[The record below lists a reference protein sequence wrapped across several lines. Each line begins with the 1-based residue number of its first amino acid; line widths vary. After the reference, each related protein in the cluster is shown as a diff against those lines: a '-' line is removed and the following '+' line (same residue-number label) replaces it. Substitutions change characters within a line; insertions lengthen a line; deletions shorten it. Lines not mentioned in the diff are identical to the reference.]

1 MRKRV
6 LLVATELELRAR
18 FAHRLHS
25 SGYAVEL
32 ACNEQRALM
41 LAAEDNFHVA
51 IVAVEP
57 SSNSLAMFQQLC
69 DRVPEMI
76 VLADGPDEIARWRRE
91 LTSVHAFF
99 LKTADEGAV
108 VTRVGEMTASVDSKS
123 SPVLGVLCIEDC
135 KLDFA
140 GCVFVDACGREV
152 ALTRAESNLLKELA
166 SSPCQVLSREQLRR
180 AVAGRGAEPFDRSID
195 MLVARLRRKIEPDPK
210 AARFLVTVPGVGY
223 KLMARPQSADARP
236 PRAEPA
242 EPERRQLTA
251 LACNLV
257 GAMGF
262 AVNLD
267 PEDLSRVTRNFQDAV
282 IAAITPMGGTIATM
296 APDQILVL
304 FGYPEAHEDD
314 AERAVEAGLDV
325 VAKIGQLRSP
335 LGEPLQAQ
343 VAIATGLALASQNQA
358 VGEPGAIVAGLCN
371 LAAPQSVLVAASTRR
386 LLSGAFVCGNPE
398 LYELVGL
405 SQPVSACRVTRKRT
419 VESRFR
425 AKRLNRITRLVGSDQ
440 ERQRLLALW
449 DRAKS
454 GEGQVALVS
463 GDAGIGKSHLSEAFL
478 GHIAKEP
485 HATIR
490 YQCSP
495 QHLNS
500 PFFPVIS
507 QLEHALRLEPMDA
520 PEIKLKKLEAALSPT
535 LGASQDDISLYAAL
549 LSIATPAREPSPTAT
564 RQRIKDLT
572 IAALTRYLLN
582 LADKRP
588 LVIVLADA
596 HWIDS
601 STLELINRTI
611 PLIKTTS
618 VFLLIEFR
626 PEFIP
631 QWVGEPHVTTLQLGP
646 LGREQSRTIISE
658 VTGGKELP
666 PEVEEQIIDKTDGV
680 PLFVKELTKTVL
692 ESELLQDIGD
702 QFVAAGP
709 LPALAVP
716 STLLDSLTARLDRLG
731 PAKEVAQIGAVIG
744 REFSYQLL
752 AAVVPLSA
760 NALKAA
766 LQRLVASELIFV
778 GADLANE
785 TYTFKHAIVQDAAYA
800 MLLRQKRQQLHC
812 RVADTLENSFAFM
825 IEAQPELLAH
835 HLAQAGSI
843 ERAIDYLRKAGQRS
857 IERSANAEAI
867 GHLTDALG
875 LLQSLPNSPKR
886 KQTRLDLQV
895 MMAQAMI
902 ASHGYAAPSTRRK
915 LLQAKQLIDES
926 TCLSQKFAILYGM
939 WACHYVGGEV
949 DKQRDVAQEFLAEA
963 ERTDDTAVRCVG
975 HRILGTTYV
984 TMGEFA
990 SGLHHLKQARALYD
1004 PEHHA
1009 DYRHQYGQDIG
1020 AAALCYLSWALWHL
1034 GHFDQA
1040 SEVATEAMKLAE
1052 KLSHPHTLVYTICH
1066 ARAFMDLFRG
1076 RCEDIQSYAN
1086 LLVSI
1091 CDESGFSHWRN
1102 YGRIL
1107 GGWVAI
1113 CGGDVDRGTE
1123 VLRKAV
1129 GGWQKGGARLWMP
1142 IFLILE
1148 AEGHV
1153 KAGRAEAALQV
1164 VEQALAICEHS
1175 GEHWAMA
1182 EVLRTKARILLSTGR
1197 PKSDEI
1203 EAILLDSLEIARR
1216 QQARYWELRTS
1227 CDLAR
1232 LWQGQRRNKEALKLL
1247 QSVCDQFEEGLDVA
1261 DLGNARALVRCLR
1274 HEVTRKPARFSTRRQ
1289 ARSRLR
1295 IHQSRRQLQ
1304 PAKDRGSSARN
1315 GRTRTGENEAGR

>member
-6 LLVATELELRAR
+6 LVVATEVEFRAR
-18 FAHRLHS
+18 LARTLQS
-25 SGYAVEL
+25 AGYAVEL
-32 ACNEQRALM
+32 ACNEQRALK
-41 LAAEDNFHVA
+41 LAADCKFHVA
-51 IVAVEP
+51 IVAAEP
-57 SSNSLAMFQQLC
+57 SSNSLAMIQQLC

-76 VLADGPDEIARWRRE
+76 VLADGPDEIARLRRS
-91 LTSVHAFF
+91 LSSVDAFF
-99 LKTADEGAV
+99 LKTANEGTV
-108 VTRVGEMTASVDSKS
+108 ISRVGEMTASADSKS
-123 SPVLGVLCIEDC
+123 SSVSSVLWIENC

-140 GCVFVDACGREV
+140 GCVFVDGCGREV

-166 SSPCQVLSREQLRR
+166 SSPCQVLSREKLRH

-210 AARFLVTVPGVGY
+210 LARFLVTVPGVGY

-236 PRAEPA
+236 SGAEPA

-267 PEDLSRVTRNFQDAV
+267 PEDFSRVTRDFQDAV
-282 IAAITPMGGTIATM
+282 VAAITRMGGTITTM
-296 APDQILVL
+296 APEQVLAL
-304 FGYPEAHEDD
+304 FGYPAAHEDD
-314 AERAVEAGLDV
+314 AERAVDAGLDV
-325 VAKIGQLRSP
+325 VAKISQLRSP
-335 LGEPLQAQ
+335 LGKPLQAQ
-343 VAIATGLALASQNQA
+343 VAVATGLAVASQNLA
-358 VGEPGAIVAGLCN
+358 VGESQAISAGLCD
-371 LAAPQSVLVAASTRR
+371 LAAPNSVLAAASTRR
-386 LLSGAFVCGNPE
+386 LLSGAFVCGDSE
-398 LYELVGL
+398 LYQLAGL
-405 SQPVSACRVTRKRT
+405 SAATSACRVTGKRM
-419 VESRFR
+419 VESRFTAR
-425 AKRLNRITRLVGSDQ
+425 RLGKITGPVGHDQ
-440 ERQRLLALW
+440 ELQRLLALW

-454 GEGQVALVS
+454 GEGQVALVC
-463 GDAGIGKSHLSEAFL
+463 GDAGIGKSHLSEALL

-490 YQCSP
+490 YQCSL

-500 PFFPVIS
+500 AFFPVIG
-507 QLEHALRLEPMDA
+507 QLEHALGFEPMDA
-520 PEIKLKKLEAALSPT
+520 PELKLKKLEAALSLT
-535 LGASQDDISLYAAL
+535 LGATQDDISLYAAL
-549 LSIATPAREPSPTAT
+549 LSIASAHESSSTAT
-564 RQRIKDLT
+564 PQRIKDLT
-572 IAALTRYLLN
+572 IAALSRYLLN

-596 HWIDS
+596 HWLDS

-611 PLIKTTS
+611 ALIKTTP

-658 VTGGKELP
+658 VTAGKELP

-680 PLFVKELTKTVL
+680 PLFVEELTKTVL
-692 ESELLQDIGD
+692 ESELLEDAGD
-702 QFVAAGP
+702 RYVAAGS

-731 PAKEVAQIGAVIG
+731 PAKEVAQTGAVIG
-744 REFSYQLL
+744 REFSYPLL
-752 AAVVPLSA
+752 AAVAPLSA
-760 NALKAA
+760 NSLKAA
-766 LQRLVASELIFV
+766 LARLVDSELIFV
-778 GADLANE
+778 SADLANA
-785 TYTFKHAIVQDAAYA
+785 TYTFKHAIVQDAAYG
-800 MLLRQKRQQLHC
+800 MLPRQKRQQLHS
-812 RVADTLENSFAFM
+812 RIADTLENSFPSM

-857 IERSANAEAI
+857 IERSANAEAV
-867 GHLTDALG
+867 GHLTGALD
-875 LLQSLPNSPKR
+875 LLQSLPNSPER

-902 ASHGYAAPSTRRK
+902 ASHGYAAPSTRRT
-915 LLQAKQLIDES
+915 LLQAKELIDES
-926 TCLSQKFAILYGM
+926 TSPSQKFAILYGM

-949 DKQRDVAQEFLAEA
+949 AKQRDVALEFLAAA
-963 ERTDDTAVRCVG
+963 ERADDTAVRCVA

-1009 DYRHQYGQDIG
+1009 DHRHQYGQDIG

-1040 SEVATEAMKLAE
+1040 SKAATEAMKLAE

-1066 ARAFMDLFRG
+1066 ARGFMDLFRG
-1076 RCEDIQSYAN
+1076 RCEDIQSHAN
-1086 LLVSI
+1086 LVVSI

-1107 GGWVAI
+1107 DGWAAI
-1113 CGGDVDRGTE
+1113 CGGDVDRGTA
-1123 VLRKAV
+1123 VLQKAV
-1129 GGWQKGGARLWMP
+1129 AGWQKGGARLWMP
-1142 IFLILE
+1142 MFLILE
-1148 AEGHV
+1148 AEGHL
-1153 KAGRAEAALQV
+1153 KAGRAEAALQGI
-1164 VEQALAICEHS
+1164 EQALATCEHT
-1175 GEHWAMA
+1175 GERWAMA
-1182 EVLRTKARILLSTGR
+1182 EVLRTKGRILLSTGR
-1197 PKSDEI
+1197 AKSDEI

-1216 QQARYWELRTS
+1216 QQARCWELRTS

-1232 LWQGQRRNKEALKLL
+1232 LWQNQGRSREALKLL
-1247 QSVCDQFEEGLDVA
+1247 QSVCDQFEEDSELA
-1261 DLGNARALVRCLR
+1261 DLGNARALVRGLR
-1274 HEVTRKPARFSTRRQ
+1274 YEVIRKPRKRFSTR
-1289 ARSRLR
+1289 A
-1295 IHQSRRQLQ
+1295 
-1304 PAKDRGSSARN
+1304 A
-1315 GRTRTGENEAGR
+1315 

>member
-6 LLVATELELRAR
+6 LLVATEVELRAR
-18 FAHRLHS
+18 FARGLQS

-32 ACNEQRALM
+32 ACNEQRALR
-41 LAAEDNFHVA
+41 LAAEDNFQVA
-51 IVAVEP
+51 IVAAEP
-57 SSNSLAMFQQLC
+57 GSNSLAMIQQLC
-69 DRVPEMI
+69 DRMPEMI
-76 VLADGPDEIARWRRE
+76 VLADGPDEIARLRRS
-91 LTSVHAFF
+91 LTGVHAFF

-108 VTRVGEMTASVDSKS
+108 VTRVGEMTASVDSNS
-123 SPVLGVLCIEDC
+123 SPVSSVLCIEDC

-166 SSPCQVLSREQLRR
+166 SSPCQVLSRERLRH

-262 AVNLD
+262 AVNFD
-267 PEDLSRVTRNFQDAV
+267 PEDLSRVTRDFQDAV
-282 IAAITPMGGTIATM
+282 VAAITPMGGTIAAM

-343 VAIATGLALASQNQA
+343 VAVATGLALASQNQA

-371 LAAPQSVLVAASTRR
+371 LAARQSVLVAASTRR

-405 SQPVSACRVTRKRT
+405 SQPVSAYRVTRKRT

-425 AKRLNRITRLVGSDQ
+425 ARRLNKITRLVGRDQ
-440 ERQRLLALW
+440 ERQRLLTLW

-507 QLEHALRLEPMDA
+507 QLEHVLGLEPRDA

-535 LGASQDDISLYAAL
+535 LGATQDDISLYAAL
-549 LSIATPAREPSPTAT
+549 LSIATPAREPSSTAT
-564 RQRIKDLT
+564 PQRIRDLT

-611 PLIKTTS
+611 SLIKTTP

-631 QWVGEPHVTTLQLGP
+631 QVGEPHVTTLRLGP

-680 PLFVKELTKTVL
+680 PLFVEELTKTVL
-692 ESELLQDIGD
+692 ESELLEDIGE
-702 QFVAAGP
+702 QYVAAGP

-731 PAKEVAQIGAVIG
+731 PAKEIAQIGAIIG
-744 REFSYQLL
+744 REFSYPLL

-760 NALKAA
+760 NLLKAA
-766 LQRLVASELIFV
+766 LARLVASELIFV
-778 GADLANE
+778 STDLANPI
-785 TYTFKHAIVQDAAYA
+785 YTFKHAIVQDAAYG
-800 MLLRQKRQQLHC
+800 MLSRQRRQQLHS
-812 RVADTLENSFAFM
+812 RIADTLENSFPYM

-835 HLAQAGSI
+835 HLARAGSI

-857 IERSANAEAI
+857 IERSASAEAI
-867 GHLTDALG
+867 AHLTDALG

-902 ASHGYAAPSTRRK
+902 ASHGYAAPSTRRT
-915 LLQAKQLIDES
+915 LLQAKELIDES

-963 ERTDDTAVRCVG
+963 ERTDDGAVRCVA

-1066 ARAFMDLFRG
+1066 ARGFMDLFRG
-1076 RCEDIQSYAN
+1076 RCEDIRSHAN
-1086 LLVSI
+1086 LVVSI

-1107 GGWVAI
+1107 DGWAAI

-1129 GGWQKGGARLWMP
+1129 AGWQKGGARLWMP
-1142 IFLILE
+1142 MFLILE
-1148 AEGHV
+1148 AEGQA
-1153 KAGRAEAALQV
+1153 KAGRAEIALQTI
-1164 VEQALAICEHS
+1164 EQALAIAEHS
-1175 GEHWAMA
+1175 GERWAMA
-1182 EVLRTKARILLSTGR
+1182 EVLRTKAQIFLSTGWA
-1197 PKSDEI
+1197 KTDEI

-1216 QQARYWELRTS
+1216 QQARCWELRTS

-1232 LWQGQRRNKEALKLL
+1232 LWQGQGRNREALKLL
-1247 QSVCDQFEEGLDVA
+1247 QSVCDQFEEGSDVM
-1261 DLGNARALVRCLR
+1261 DLGNARALVRGLR
-1274 HEVTRKPARFSTRRQ
+1274 SEVTRKPSKRVSTR
-1289 ARSRLR
+1289 A
-1295 IHQSRRQLQ
+1295 
-1304 PAKDRGSSARN
+1304 A
-1315 GRTRTGENEAGR
+1315 